1 MINALKIVVTLTLVV
16 VLSSLAVYLV
26 EEPTSKEIARI
37 QAEAIIEAYEEVFP
51 AISGTDTTELSTLD
65 FAETGIIEAT
75 VITDN
80 SDTLKGVIYTA
91 SFRGFSSE
99 IIYIIGVDKDGNITG
114 YKTLSQNDTAG
125 YGSQIAD
132 EENWTQ
138 FPGML
143 LQTAGEGS
151 FDGLSGATITT
162 TAWKASFEAL
172 YNFHKDNFPVPV
184 LTPEQILFMDIK
196 KIVPENTTLAS
207 YTPTYAFASYGI
219 KAVYVAN
226 DGTSDVAVVYHVEFI
241 GFSTADVNE
250 FIISFDLATNNV
262 IDFMALYSGDTV
274 DYGADIMFE
283 EHWTQ
288 FAGKT
293 PADLVAGSIDGISGA
308 TVTTDA
314 WKISLQNLTIY
325 HQAEFQGI
333 VVLTPEEQFEVYKQD
348 LFPTATRYED
358 ITEFKAGSP
367 VITQIL
373 DAYDDTDTYLGTIY
387 FATTIGASYSGLT
400 YIQFLVGIDN
410 SNNFTGFFMFDDTD
424 TTELTEAF
432 YESGY
437 GDSLDGAIDGE
448 FGIDAVSGSTI
459 TYDKL
464 SAAIAT
470 VADYH
475 LNKYYVRPDSINID
489 DEAELISAFP
499 TAVSFL
505 SVYEDY
511 EFNTEIGN
519 IYEAYDGADT
529 LLGYVYVGVAEG
541 HVSDIIFT
549 WGVDLTGT
557 TQAINIVSGEETW
570 MYAQDYGN
578 YNGSDGNNFMTS
590 SWLDNFEGV
599 TFASLLTTQVDGVA
613 NVSTTTDGM
622 IAATETIAEYHSDQS
637 VGGAG

>member
-1 MINALKIVVTLTLVV
+1 MMDALKIVFTLTLVV
-16 VLSSLAVYLV
+16 VVSSLAVYLV
-26 EEPTSKEIARI
+26 EGPTSKEIARI

-51 AISGTDTTELSTLD
+51 TISGTDTTELSTLD
-65 FAETGIIEAT
+65 FTGTGILEAT
-75 VITDN
+75 VITNN
-80 SDTLKGVIYTA
+80 SNTLKGVIYTV

-99 IIYIIGVDKDGNITG
+99 IIYVIGVDKDGNITG

-132 EENWTQ
+132 EENWIQ

-143 LQTAGEGS
+143 LQTAGEGN
-151 FDGLSGATITT
+151 FDGLTGATITT
-162 TAWKASFEAL
+162 TAWKASLEII

-184 LTPEQILFMDIK
+184 LTPEEKLFLEIN
-196 KIVPENTTLAS
+196 KIVPENTTLSS
-207 YTPTYAFASYGI
+207 YTPTYDFASYGI
-219 KAVYVAN
+219 KGVYVAN
-226 DGTSDVAVVYHVEFI
+226 DGTSDVAVIYHVEFV

-250 FIISFDLATNNV
+250 YIISFDLATNNV
-262 IDFMALYSGDTV
+262 IDFMALYSGDTEH
-274 DYGADIMFE
+274 YGADIMFE

-288 FAGKT
+288 FEGKT
-293 PADLVAGSIDGISGA
+293 PADLVAGNIDGISGA

-358 ITEFKAGSP
+358 MTEFKPDSP
-367 VITQIL
+367 IITQIL

-387 FATTIGASYSGLT
+387 FATTIGASYSAPT
-400 YIQFLVGIDN
+400 YIQFLVGIDASN
-410 SNNFTGFFMFDDTD
+410 SFTGFFMFDDTD

-437 GDSLDGAIDGE
+437 GDSLVGAIDGD

-464 SAAIAT
+464 SAAIDS

-475 LNKYYVRPDSINID
+475 LNKYYVRPDSID
-489 DEAELISAFP
+489 VEDAELILAFP
-499 TAVSFL
+499 TAVSFI

-519 IYEAYDGADT
+519 IYEAYDGTDV

-541 HVSDIIFT
+541 HVSNIVFT

-570 MYAQDYGN
+570 MYSQDYGD
-578 YNGSDGNNFMTS
+578 YNGSDGNNFITS
-590 SWLDNFEGV
+590 PWLDNFEGV
-599 TFASLLTTQVDGVA
+599 TFASLLATQVDGVA
-613 NVSTTTDGM
+613 NVSITTSGM
-622 IAATETIAEYHSDQS
+622 IATTETIAQYHSDQS